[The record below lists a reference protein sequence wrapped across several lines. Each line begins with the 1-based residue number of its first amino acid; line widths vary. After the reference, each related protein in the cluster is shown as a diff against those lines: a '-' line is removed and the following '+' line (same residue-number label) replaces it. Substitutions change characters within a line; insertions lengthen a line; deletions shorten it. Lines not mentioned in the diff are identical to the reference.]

1 MPRRFHCIYVQTNT
15 ITTIEANIFSLASE
29 FKFEV
34 QIYKIKKDCTRY
46 LNFSFIL
53 NPYFP
58 KLCLYTLCSLHNTAT
73 KGFYLKFC
81 AYQKQK

>member
-46 LNFSFIL
+46 LIFSFIL

-58 KLCLYTLCSLHNTAT
+58 KLCLYTLYSLHNIAITDFCQE
-73 KGFYLKFC
+73 FY